1 MKKVRNTQ
9 KRGST
14 SLVTHFPAEF
24 GREASS
30 VTIFPPND
38 RSPAWRFL
46 LSEAPVELQPQ
57 VTRISVHS
65 TDSLL
70 LTEYYVEDTLFYFTV
85 KSRGCD
91 E

>member
-1 MKKVRNTQ
+1 MQKTQ
-9 KRGST
+9 KRSST
-14 SLVTHFPAEF
+14 SLVTHHPAEF
-24 GREASS
+24 GQETSS

-46 LSEAPVELQPQ
+46 LSEAPIECQPQ
-57 VTRISVHS
+57 VTRISLHS

-70 LTEYYVEDTLFYFTV
+70 LTEYYVGDTLFYFTV